1 MKTLQIPLI
10 TRGRLL
16 TALSLGLAASMG
28 ITYAADKTWDGGGD
42 QSSWSGSPANW
53 NLDTDPVATDRL
65 FFDGPVG
72 LSPNNNF
79 AANTVFSGII
89 FNSGAGAFNLS
100 GNQVNLSGGVT
111 NSSTT
116 LQTISLT
123 LNNNGANRDFV
134 TLGDV
139 DCYDVDGSKVVKSG
153 AGTLTFLGTGDHNG
167 TGVIINQGT
176 VVLAK
181 ASGGSIHGIGSDSIV
196 NTNGTLRIAGTGQDQ
211 VYFNANITLDG
222 GVLQMQGTGL
232 NEEIKMLRGTNLLS
246 VVENGLAG
254 TTNTLRV
261 GGNRNNRAIY
271 GGIIRDG
278 AGSVLNFE
286 LRLRNVIQLLTGSNT
301 YSGLTIVNNT
311 DGSPATRL
319 IVNGAHIGGGDY
331 NVTGHASD
339 ATRQAA
345 LCGGGVISASAI
357 NLVGNA
363 LISPGGTLSDESN
376 TATFSDTPSI
386 LTISNSVY
394 LHTPTSSLDVQL
406 NGTTAGT
413 AYDQV
418 YIAGTGSLSNNNANL
433 RLTLGYT
440 PQNGDTFTIVK
451 VDGTDPAR
459 NVGVFANFN
468 GAATD
473 LSQGATFVEPNSG
486 QNFQISYRAEGS
498 TFDAGAGNG
507 NNIMLRVVSS
517 AGTNL
522 TWRGDVNNQWDV
534 TTTANW
540 RNAGGTSLT
549 FTNGDNVTFNDV
561 GSNAAPIDLTGDVSP
576 GNIVVNSTNN
586 YTFATSGSGKL
597 TGTVVLTKTNT
608 GTLTILT
615 DNDNV
620 GSTLVRGGTLRIG
633 TNGTSGF
640 LSGALNVSTNGTVI
654 FDRSDVFTNLSTITG
669 SGRII
674 NNGTNGTLIINADS
688 AFNGSLIANAGTLQ
702 FGDGSG
708 VTGSVLGR
716 VTNNATVA
724 YMFNN
729 QAVINNSLS
738 GTGRVNLI
746 NSTATSRKFILGGS
760 PTSVT
765 NTSFS
770 GYFDVGPLVCLTTP
784 DLSSGTNQLGIGST
798 VYVQDSGSIYL
809 DRSGYYLS
817 TFYLQGAGNGAGSAG
832 TPVTMEIEGISPP
845 TTVAGDVYALSSVTI
860 GGFIGTSRISG
871 RLLDTNGTSTIT
883 FANGRGP
890 GTSFNLQLGSLS
902 GPNHW
907 GDTIIDPDLSG
918 GVFTLTAMTPNAIS
932 TNSLTLGAN
941 GNFALN
947 GNNHTVG
954 RLLSTLPGGAV
965 RNNHATTA
973 AVLTVGAD
981 GNPSTF
987 DGVFGNGGA
996 APLGVTKVG
1005 GGTLTLSGSSS
1016 NTGPVT
1022 VGGGSIALTGDGSFS
1037 NATQIVISSSA
1048 TLDATARFDGNLN
1061 LNASQTLKGAGTLI
1075 GNLVTLPNS
1084 VINPGASIGTLTVS
1098 GNATLT
1104 GTLLL
1109 EVNRS
1114 VAPNADR
1121 LSVTGT
1127 LTTGGTL
1134 AVTNIGPA
1142 LQVNDTF
1149 ALFPTGTS
1157 GFTVSLPATDPL
1169 NAVSYTWQDNVAAN
1183 GTVKVLS
1190 VTPITSPTLGV
1201 SRTGNTLNF
1210 SWTGPFKLQSQTN
1223 SLNVGLSSNWFSYP
1237 GGGTSPVSVTINPT
1251 NATVFFRLGLQ

>member
-1 MKTLQIPLI
+1 MKIRHIPQIN
-10 TRGRLL
+10 RGRWLA
-16 TALSLGLAASMG
+16 ALSLCFAASMVAA
-28 ITYAADKTWDGGGD
+28 YAADKTWDGGGD

-53 NLDTDPVATDRL
+53 DLDTDPVANDRL
-65 FFDGPVG
+65 FFGGSVGP
-72 LSPNNNF
+72 SPNNNF

-89 FNSGAGAFNLS
+89 FNTGAAAFNLT

-111 NSSTT
+111 NNSTT

-123 LNNNGANRDFV
+123 LNNNGANRDFA
-134 TLGDV
+134 TSGDL

-153 AGTLTFLGTGDHNG
+153 TGTLTFLGTGDHNG

-181 ASGGSIHGIGSDSIV
+181 SSGGSIHGIGSDSIV

-222 GVLQMQGTGL
+222 GTLQMQGTGN
-232 NEEIKMLRGTNLLS
+232 NEEIKMLRGTNPVS

-286 LRLRNVIQLLTGSNT
+286 LRLRNVIQLLTGTNT
-301 YSGLTIVNNT
+301 YSGQTIVNNT

-319 IVNGAHIGGGDY
+319 IVNGAHIGGSDY

-345 LCGGGVISASAI
+345 LCGSGVISASAI
-357 NLVGNA
+357 NLIGNA
-363 LISPGGTLSDESN
+363 FISPGGALSDESN

-386 LTISNSVY
+386 LTISNAVY
-394 LHTPTSSLDVQL
+394 LHTTTSSLDVQL
-406 NGTTAGT
+406 NGATAGT

-433 RLTLGYT
+433 RLALGYT

-459 NVGVFANFN
+459 NVGVFASFN

-473 LSQGATFVEPNSG
+473 LSQGATFVEPTSG

-498 TFDAGAGNG
+498 TFDAGVGNG

-522 TWRGDVNNQWDV
+522 TWRGDVNNQWNV

-540 RNAGGTSLT
+540 RHAGGGALT
-549 FTNGDNVTFNDV
+549 FTNGDNVTFNDT
-561 GSNAAPIDLTGDVSP
+561 GSNAAPIDLTTDLSP

-620 GSTLVRGGTLRIG
+620 GSTLVRAGTLRIG

-640 LSGALNVSTNGTVI
+640 LSGALNVSTNGRVI
-654 FDRSDVFTNLSTITG
+654 FDRSDVFTNLSIVTG
-669 SGRII
+669 SGTIL
-674 NNGTNGTLIINADS
+674 NNSTNGTLIINADS
-688 AFNGSLIANAGTLQ
+688 TFNGSVLANAGTLQ

-708 VTGSVLGR
+708 VSGSMAGR

-724 YMFNN
+724 YVYNN

-746 NSTATSRKFILGGS
+746 NTTTSSRKFILGGS
-760 PTSVT
+760 ASGVT
-765 NTSFS
+765 NTAFS
-770 GYFDVGPLVCLTTP
+770 GYFNVGPYVCLNTP
-784 DLSSGTNQLGIGST
+784 DLSNGTNQLGVGST
-798 VYVQDSGSIYL
+798 VYVEDMGSIYL

-817 TFYLQGAGNGAGSAG
+817 TFYIQGTGNGAGSAG

-890 GTSFNLQLGSLS
+890 GTSFNLQLGSVS

-918 GVFTLTAMTPNAIS
+918 GAFTLTAMTPNAIS
-932 TNSLTLGAN
+932 TNGLTLGAN

-954 RLLSTLPGGAV
+954 RLMSTLPGGAI
-965 RNNHATTA
+965 RNNNATTA

-981 GNPSTF
+981 GSPTTF

-996 APLGVTKVG
+996 ASLGVTKVG

-1022 VGGGSIALTGDGSFS
+1022 VSGGAISLTGEGSFS
-1037 NATQIVISSSA
+1037 NATQIVIGSGAS
-1048 TLDATARFDGNLN
+1048 LEVTARSDGNLN
-1061 LNASQTLKGAGTLI
+1061 LNSGQTLKGAGSLT
-1075 GNLVTLPNS
+1075 GNLITLPNS
-1084 VINPGASIGTLTVS
+1084 VINPGTSIGTLTVS
-1098 GNATLT
+1098 GNAALG

-1114 VAPNADR
+1114 VVPNVDR
-1121 LSVTGT
+1121 LNVTGT

-1134 AVTNIGPA
+1134 AVTNIGPT

-1149 ALFPTGTS
+1149 ALFPAGTS
-1157 GFTVSLPATDPL
+1157 GFTVSLPTTDPL
-1169 NAVSYTWQDNVAAN
+1169 NAVSYTWQNDVALN
-1183 GTVKVLS
+1183 GSVKVLS
-1190 VTPITSPTLGV
+1190 VTPIAPPTLGV

-1210 SWTGPFKLQSQTN
+1210 AWSGPFKLQSQTN
-1223 SLNVGLSSNWFSYP
+1223 TLNVGISNNWFNYP
-1237 GGGTSPVSVTINPT
+1237 GGSSSPVNVTINPT
-1251 NATVFFRLGLQ
+1251 NATVFFRLSLQ